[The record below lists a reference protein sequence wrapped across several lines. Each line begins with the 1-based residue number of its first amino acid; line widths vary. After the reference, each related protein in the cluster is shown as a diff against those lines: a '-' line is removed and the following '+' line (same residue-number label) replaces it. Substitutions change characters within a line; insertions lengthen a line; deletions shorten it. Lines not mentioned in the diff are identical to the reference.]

1 MRGVSMNETAKVII
15 AHLPAVEPVMEDDG
29 PVMGVEAAKSIL
41 DALDIAG
48 LKVVSA
54 SDLQAAAN
62 EAVAALRTLERKA
75 QDRANE

>member
-1 MRGVSMNETAKVII
+1 MNETAKVII

-29 PVMGVEAAKSIL
+29 PVMGIEAAKSVL

-54 SDLQAAAN
+54 RDLQAAAN